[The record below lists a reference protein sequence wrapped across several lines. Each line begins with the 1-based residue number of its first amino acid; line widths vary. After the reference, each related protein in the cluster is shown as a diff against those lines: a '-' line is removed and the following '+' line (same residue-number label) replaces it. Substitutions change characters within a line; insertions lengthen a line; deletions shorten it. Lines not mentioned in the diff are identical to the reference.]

1 MRNLNEM
8 AIPVEYQQLP
18 DILWEKIM
26 PRIFGR
32 PLEEFEIDNMKKI
45 SGVYSKGTNRGKQG
59 EFKSDSEQKE
69 KKASEEVRKAAKM
82 FLTESFNQ
90 LSAFEPALLT
100 E

>member
-1 MRNLNEM
+1 M

-32 PLEEFEIDNMKKI
+32 ELEDFEINNMKEI

-59 EFKSDSEQKE
+59 EFVSDSEQKE
-69 KKASEEVRKAAKM
+69 KRASEEVRQAAKK
-82 FLTESFNQ
+82 FLTESFDQ
-90 LSAFEPALLT
+90 LAAFKPPLLT

>member
-1 MRNLNEM
+1 M

-32 PLEEFEIDNMKKI
+32 SLEDFEIDNMKKI
-45 SGVYSKGTNRGKQG
+45 SGVYSKGTNRKKQG

-69 KKASEEVRKAAKM
+69 KKASEEVRKAAKT
-82 FLTESFNQ
+82 FLEESFGQ

-100 E
+100 Q

>member
-1 MRNLNEM
+1 M

-32 PLEEFEIDNMKKI
+32 ELEDFEINNMKKI

-59 EFKSDSEQKE
+59 EFVSDSEQKE
-69 KKASEEVRKAAKM
+69 KRASEEVRQAAKM
-82 FLTESFNQ
+82 FLKESFDQ
-90 LSAFEPALLT
+90 LAAFNPPLLT